1 VVAELTG
8 KEIGGEVSGA
18 EMSSRARDEWFD
30 VDVAFVDREQQIF
43 GTILGG
49 NRETA
54 GEVGE
59 NRIAS
64 EFGGGLYAAAENSV
78 REIVRVVVVQGF
90 S

>member
-1 VVAELTG
+1 MAELTE

-43 GTILGG
+43 CTILGG

-59 NRIAS
+59 NRMAS
-64 EFGGGLYAAAENSV
+64 ELGGGLDAAAENSV